1 MQPEIITA
9 IIAFLSSLGT
19 WFLARRKNNAE
30 ARAEE
35 LENVE
40 KNIVIYKKMLDDAK
54 LQIDQLTALYKQTL
68 NELVQE
74 RKEHLETKKELH
86 ELKETNEHLV
96 AELKKYKHL
105 KKY

>member
-40 KNIVIYKKMLDDAK
+40 KNIVIYKKMLDDAMF
-54 LQIDQLTALYKQTL
+54 QIERLTKMNKDLIAELTEVKEELSKQ
-68 NELVQE
+68 
-74 RKEHLETKKELH
+74 ETIQAE
-86 ELKETNEHLV
+86 LV